1 MIGLNESFSLAALR
15 ATTPRKNLME
25 KANMTRAMRDFI
37 QSTLPGFPLIVES
50 SDRPLHAPAPVD
62 RERARAA
69 CAPMGALTTVVVTED
84 AHKRR
89 RTWYIVEPDPS
100 LAHHYAAQG
109 FELVDGCKVLIDAEA
124 MRPVALI
131 DLDPASAASEA
142 DAPAPCGFN
151 PYWDLSPA

>member
-1 MIGLNESFSLAALR
+1 
-15 ATTPRKNLME
+15 ME

-37 QSTLPGFPLIVES
+37 QSTLPGFPLVQES
-50 SDRPLHAPAPVD
+50 SGRLSRGPAPVD

-69 CAPMGALTTVVVTED
+69 CAPMGTLTTVVVTED
-84 AHKRR
+84 ANKRR
-89 RTWYIVEPDPS
+89 RTWYIVDPDPS

-131 DLDPASAASEA
+131 DLDPAATSSEA

-151 PYWDLSPA
+151 PYWDLSPT

>member
-1 MIGLNESFSLAALR
+1 
-15 ATTPRKNLME
+15 
-25 KANMTRAMRDFI
+25 
-37 QSTLPGFPLIVES
+37 
-50 SDRPLHAPAPVD
+50 
-62 RERARAA
+62 
-69 CAPMGALTTVVVTED
+69 MGVLTTVVVTED
-84 AHKRR
+84 ANKRR
-89 RTWYIVEPDPS
+89 RTWYIVDPDPS

-131 DLDPASAASEA
+131 DLDPASTASEA

>member
-1 MIGLNESFSLAALR
+1 
-15 ATTPRKNLME
+15 ME

-37 QSTLPGFPLIVES
+37 QSTLPGFPLVSES
-50 SDRPLHAPAPVD
+50 SDRLLRGPAPVD
-62 RERARAA
+62 RVRARAA
-69 CAPMGALTTVVVTED
+69 CAPMGAFINVVVTQD

-89 RTWYIVEPDPS
+89 RTWYIVDPDPS

-131 DLDPASAASEA
+131 DLDPASASSDAE
-142 DAPAPCGFN
+142 APAPCGFN
-151 PYWDLSPA
+151 PYWDLPPA

>member
-1 MIGLNESFSLAALR
+1 
-15 ATTPRKNLME
+15 ME
-25 KANMTRAMRDFI
+25 KTNVNRAMRGLV
-37 QSTLPGFPLIVES
+37 QSTLPGFPLI
-50 SDRPLHAPAPVD
+50 SDFAPRSVRAPAPVD

-69 CAPMGALTTVVVTED
+69 CAPMGALRQVVVTED

-89 RTWYIVEPDPS
+89 RTWYIVDPDPA

-109 FELVDGCKVLIDAEA
+109 LELVEGCKVLIDAEA

-131 DLDPASAASEA
+131 DLDPASDVA

-151 PYWDLSPA
+151 PYWDLPPT

>member
-1 MIGLNESFSLAALR
+1 
-15 ATTPRKNLME
+15 ME
-25 KANMTRAMRDFI
+25 KTNVTRARRDFA
-37 QSTLPGFPLIVES
+37 QSTLPGFPIL
-50 SDRPLHAPAPVD
+50 SDFAPRSLRGPAPVD

-69 CAPMGALTTVVVTED
+69 CAPMGALRQVVVTED

-89 RTWYIVEPDPS
+89 RTWYIVDPDPA

-131 DLDPASAASEA
+131 DLDPASASTET
-142 DAPAPCGFN
+142 DTPAPCGFN
-151 PYWDLSPA
+151 PYWDLPPT

>member
-1 MIGLNESFSLAALR
+1 
-15 ATTPRKNLME
+15 ME

-37 QSTLPGFPLIVES
+37 QSTLPGFPL
-50 SDRPLHAPAPVD
+50 DPAPISRSLRGSPPVD

-69 CAPMGALTTVVVTED
+69 CAPMGALATVIVTED

-89 RTWYIVEPDPS
+89 RTWYIVDPDAS

-109 FELVDGCKVLIDAEA
+109 FELFDGCKVLIDAEA
-124 MRPVALI
+124 MRPVALL
-131 DLDPASAASEA
+131 DLDPAATFT

-151 PYWDLSPA
+151 PYWDLPPA

>member
-1 MIGLNESFSLAALR
+1 
-15 ATTPRKNLME
+15 ME
-25 KANMTRAMRDFI
+25 KFNATRAMREFI
-37 QSTLPGFPLIVES
+37 QSTLPGFPLFAEPS
-50 SDRPLHAPAPVD
+50 ERALRAPAPLD

-69 CAPMGALTTVVVTED
+69 CAPMGVLTTVVVTED

-109 FELVDGCKVLIDAEA
+109 FELVEGCKVLIDAEA

-131 DLDPASAASEA
+131 DLDPASSSSEA

-151 PYWDLSPA
+151 PYWDLPPT

>member
-1 MIGLNESFSLAALR
+1 
-15 ATTPRKNLME
+15 ME

-37 QSTLPGFPLIVES
+37 QSTLPGFPLVSES
-50 SDRPLHAPAPVD
+50 SDRLLRGPAPVD

-69 CAPMGALTTVVVTED
+69 CAPMGALINVVVTED

-89 RTWYIVEPDPS
+89 RTWYIVDPDPS

-124 MRPVALI
+124 MCPVALI
-131 DLDPASAASEA
+131 DLDPASASSDAE
-142 DAPAPCGFN
+142 APAPCGFN
-151 PYWDLSPA
+151 PYWDLPPA

>member
-1 MIGLNESFSLAALR
+1 
-15 ATTPRKNLME
+15 ME
-25 KANMTRAMRDFI
+25 KTNVNRAMRDLV
-37 QSTLPGFPLIVES
+37 QSTSPGFPLI
-50 SDRPLHAPAPVD
+50 SDFAPRSLRAPAPVD

-69 CAPMGALTTVVVTED
+69 CAPMGALRQVVVTED

-89 RTWYIVEPDPS
+89 RTWYIVDPDPA

-109 FELVDGCKVLIDAEA
+109 LELVEGCKVLIDAEA

-131 DLDPASAASEA
+131 DLDPASDVA

-151 PYWDLSPA
+151 PYWDLPPT